1 MELPITKK
9 SYKLTLEGNED
20 FLVVKSAKEKI
31 LDDVPVGQSTTAA
44 IISEGLEIHVRR
56 ALAYLRELEDEGFFE
71 SSFATI
77 KFKSNAR
84 SRCRVFK
91 RL

>member
-1 MELPITKK
+1 MKK

-20 FLVVKSAKEKI
+20 FLVVKSAKDRICES
-31 LDDVPVGQSTTAA
+31 VPKGQSTTAA
-44 IISEGLEIHVRR
+44 IISEGIGIHVRR
-56 ALAYLRELEDEGFFE
+56 ALAYLKDLEEEGFFE
-71 SSFATI
+71 SEFATI

>member
-1 MELPITKK
+1 MMKK

-20 FLVVKSAKEKI
+20 FLIVKSAKEKI
-31 LDDVPVGQSTTAA
+31 LDAVPVGQSTTAA

-56 ALAYLRELEDEGFFE
+56 ALAYLCELEEEGFFE

>member
-1 MELPITKK
+1 MKK
-9 SYKLTLEGNED
+9 SYTLTLEGNED

-31 LDDVPVGQSTTAA
+31 LDAVPKGQSTTAA

-56 ALAYLRELEDEGFFE
+56 ALAYLRDLEEDGFFE
-71 SSFATI
+71 STFATI
-77 KFKSNAR
+77 KFKSNAK